1 MNDEF
6 DLPKVNIGA
15 RIPPAWAEELKE
27 LAINIGCSQTEL
39 ITEAIGLYL
48 QKPIDKIVDR
58 VTTLERKLDGFNDNG
73 TLETVDTG
81 ISSELFNKVEQV
93 LETNQTVIKENTET
107 NQILIRKNA
116 EINQTIIKENTE
128 LKNIIA
134 NLNHTIVN
142 LSHQLNN
149 LSDQINNIQQ
159 QPPTENLTLVDTG
172 ISPELIKKLE
182 QVIEIDQAPIK
193 ENTETQP
200 TLIKENTELKNTIA
214 NLTNQIANLKNTITN
229 LKNTIANLNH
239 QIDNIK
245 QQPPIERLIEPV
257 SDNKYLGGLT
267 QTELCIR
274 SGINPGSLA
283 GKAKQACMSPQEYLA
298 ERTGWEYRVPP
309 GGQRGRWYL
318 PEKPLPTEES
328 MPNNR

>member
-39 ITEAIGLYL
+39 ITEAIGRYL
-48 QKPIDKIVDR
+48 EKPIDKIVDR

-73 TLETVDTG
+73 TVETVETG
-81 ISSELFNKVEQV
+81 ISSKLLNKLEQV
-93 LETNQTVIKENTET
+93 I
-107 NQILIRKNA
+107 
-116 EINQTIIKENTE
+116 EINQTIIKENTKTNQILIKKNSEINQTIFKENTE

-134 NLNHTIVN
+134 NLNNTIAN

-172 ISPELIKKLE
+172 GSPELIKKNE

-193 ENTETQP
+193 ETAKINQTI
-200 TLIKENTELKNTIA
+200 IKENTELKNTIA
-214 NLTNQIANLKNTITN
+214 NLKNTIAN
-229 LKNTIANLNH
+229 QKNTIANLNH

-257 SDNKYLGGLT
+257 SDNKFLGGLT

-283 GKAKQACMSPQEYLA
+283 GKAKKAGLSPQEYLA
-298 ERTGWEYRVPP
+298 ERTGWEYRVRP
-309 GGQRGRWYL
+309 GGKLGRWYP
-318 PEKPLPTEES
+318 PEE
-328 MPNNR
+328 